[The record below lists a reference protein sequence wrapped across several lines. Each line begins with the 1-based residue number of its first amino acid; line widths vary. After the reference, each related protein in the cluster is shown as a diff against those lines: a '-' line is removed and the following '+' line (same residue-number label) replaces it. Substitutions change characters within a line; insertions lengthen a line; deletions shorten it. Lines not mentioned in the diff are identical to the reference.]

1 MRFDGG
7 TQEDIPRSI
16 GTFLSVEHYKRKDS
30 FKCQFADR
38 LLAKVFAD
46 AWKLKTKGRNTPYII
61 RAKRFYDRAL
71 LIQDEPDRLAA
82 FCAVHTADT
91 NSQLNFSTAIRAFP
105 ATPTVPPTVTPTTD
119 PPPPLAAP
127 IDFEDEPM
135 VPCDLFPAPVQ
146 EFTRTWAEVASITPA
161 AVTTARRR
169 RVAGQSATAPTK
181 VKRSKTRVHQRSLAI
196 ARESTKKALAG
207 EIAAKK
213 DKAAAEAKAAAA
225 VAAAATDNKKYVLL
239 DSTACCA
246 YI

>member
-1 MRFDGG
+1 MMYDNG
-7 TQEDIPRSI
+7 TQEDVPRTI
-16 GTFLSVEHYKRKDS
+16 GTFISVEHYTRHGPFSPK
-30 FKCQFADR
+30 FANT
-38 LLAKVFAD
+38 LLAKIFTDV
-46 AWKLKTKGRNTPYII
+46 WYMKITGRSMPYHIK
-61 RAKRFYDRAL
+61 AKNIYDRAL
-71 LIQDEPDRLAA
+71 LIQGEPARLKA
-82 FCAVHTADT
+82 FCDVASA
-91 NSQLNFSTAIRAFP
+91 NWKEEINFRTAIRLFP

-169 RVAGQSATAPTK
+169 RVAGQSATTPTK

-196 ARESTKKALAG
+196 ARESTKKAQAG
-207 EIAAKK
+207 ESAAK
-213 DKAAAEAKAAAA
+213 AKAAAA